1 VNTIFIAPDG
11 RLRAI
16 WRFVF
21 SVVFV
26 IVAPMFLAQ
35 WVIGAPIQNDLARDI
50 VVTCSTA
57 LFALLGSL
65 FLLSMFDQVSGGP
78 GSLLRELGFSGGARR
93 AFVDSILG
101 LAAGFIMITIAV
113 LAIAL
118 FGRIRPARVP
128 INLHTFLY
136 GIIITFWLV
145 VAAISEE
152 LQFRLYAFR
161 ELRESMGTVFAA
173 VLLSVMFGAVHTN
186 NPGFGKVALLNTA
199 LIGGLLAMAYIR
211 TRTVW
216 MIWAIHFGWNFALGV
231 IYGLP
236 VSGFSFAVAVR
247 STTVGSRWLTG
258 NRYGIEASLNGA
270 FVILIGYV
278 LVWFFTAPRARE
290 FAKLEAIR
298 RREEKSPPAVPG
310 WNSASGNFGQSR

>member
-26 IVAPMFLAQ
+26 ILAPMFLAQ
-35 WVIGAPIQNDLARDI
+35 WVIGAPIENDLTRDI

-57 LFALLGSL
+57 LFALLGSV
-65 FLLSMFDQVSGGP
+65 FLLSTFDQVPGGL
-78 GSLLRELGFSGGARR
+78 GTLLREVGFAGGARR
-93 AFVDSILG
+93 ALIDWVLG
-101 LAAGFIMITIAV
+101 LAAGAIMITIAV
-113 LAIAL
+113 VAIAL

-128 INLHTFLY
+128 ITLQTLLH
-136 GIIITFWLV
+136 GILITFWLL
-145 VAAISEE
+145 VAAVSEE
-152 LQFRLYAFR
+152 LQFRLYPFR
-161 ELRESMGTVFAA
+161 ELRESVGTVFAA
-173 VLLSVMFGAVHTN
+173 VLLSVMFGAVHGN
-186 NPGFGKVALLNTA
+186 NPGFGKLAFLNTA
-199 LIGGLLAMAYIR
+199 LIGGLLAMAYVR

-236 VSGFSFAVAVR
+236 VSGFSFAVVVR

-258 NRYGIEASLNGA
+258 NRYGVEASLNGA
-270 FVILIGYV
+270 VVILLGYV
-278 LVWFFTAPRARE
+278 LVWFFTASRARE
-290 FAKLEAIR
+290 FAKLEAMR
-298 RREEKSPPAVPG
+298 PAEAPFSPAVPR
-310 WNSASGNFGQSR
+310 WNPGRGNSGQNR